1 MNENEAIAGH
11 HSSEDGI
18 QVTHPTHPTPTQ
30 HLEQQTERAGVESNN
45 MAWWLL
51 QYG

>member
-30 HLEQQTERAGVESNN
+30 HLEEQTERAGVESNN